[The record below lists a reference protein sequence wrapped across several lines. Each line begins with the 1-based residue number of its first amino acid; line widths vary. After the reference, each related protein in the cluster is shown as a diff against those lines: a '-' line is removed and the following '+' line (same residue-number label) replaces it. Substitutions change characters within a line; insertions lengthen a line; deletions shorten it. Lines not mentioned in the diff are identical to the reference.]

1 MVLLAKTY
9 NIHSD
14 LLVNKQHFL
23 KVHCFQKQNMFCGFQ
38 ALFLFLCE
46 VSWVHSTLW
55 WTETASCLF
64 LSTCTL
70 CFLERR
76 MRLFCSHDASKYI
89 MSILKHWS
97 WRALW
102 SSLKPMWMVPA
113 SHWAVR
119 DTRTCSASLQTLCHL
134 VVVLHPSRTLQRFE
148 LPDKPLVW

>member
-102 SSLKPMWMVPA
+102 SSHEAHVNGSSFSLSSQRHTHLLLTTDPLPSGGRSPSQQDA
-113 SHWAVR
+113 PEIWAPR
-119 DTRTCSASLQTLCHL
+119 
-134 VVVLHPSRTLQRFE
+134 
-148 LPDKPLVW
+148 